1 MLSIQEFYTVNGI
14 KDRPWWRTS
23 DKTYSWTTSSSKSTS
38 MCSSQVRIA
47 PLFTTSS
54 TFVQPI
60 TGKGPPF
67 RHLLSTNEAPRLFML
82 IEHDALPS
90 FSSDPLSLLSE
101 CSHLTSFDSIPS
113 IPPPTVSLA
122 LEASNQQALQAESRD
137 VQLDAVTRYIC
148 NVGFG
153 GAGKGDRRGHYPT
166 PHGPV
171 ARTKESPGTL
181 KAASNM
187 AWKFQLDDRDC
198 EDVFIRSNSTDKNI
212 RNENYTKGQEGQHPQ
227 SLSPSSGDTVLS
239 CWEPGPQF
247 SYHGCDLEVFGPT
260 PYHRGSSTI
269 PDRENDPV
277 VHQHV
282 GRCYTRRIQ
291 NSCYAPR
298 LSAMCSSQAR
308 TAPLFTTN
316 SIFVPPITGKGPP
329 FRHLLS
335 TNETPRL
342 FMLID
347 KGSAPSFSS
356 DPLSLLSECSHLTSF
371 DSIPST
377 PPPTVSLALEAS
389 NQQALQAKSRDV
401 QLDAVTRYFCNVG
414 FPNFQLDDPDESSE
428 DVFVRCVTTDKNT
441 KNKNYTQGQ
450 EDHHPQSPTP
460 SSGDAIL
467 SCWESGSQFSYHGC
481 DLEEFGPIPCQRC
494 QRGSL
499 TIPNREH
506 DPVCDSMISG
516 KVTRLNGYEIAVTH
530 RACAI
535 KS

>member
-1 MLSIQEFYTVNGI
+1 
-14 KDRPWWRTS
+14 
-23 DKTYSWTTSSSKSTS
+23 
-38 MCSSQVRIA
+38 
-47 PLFTTSS
+47 
-54 TFVQPI
+54 
-60 TGKGPPF
+60 
-67 RHLLSTNEAPRLFML
+67 
-82 IEHDALPS
+82 
-90 FSSDPLSLLSE
+90 
-101 CSHLTSFDSIPS
+101 
-113 IPPPTVSLA
+113 
-122 LEASNQQALQAESRD
+122 
-137 VQLDAVTRYIC
+137 
-148 NVGFG
+148 
-153 GAGKGDRRGHYPT
+153 
-166 PHGPV
+166 
-171 ARTKESPGTL
+171 
-181 KAASNM
+181 
-187 AWKFQLDDRDC
+187 
-198 EDVFIRSNSTDKNI
+198 
-212 RNENYTKGQEGQHPQ
+212 
-227 SLSPSSGDTVLS
+227 
-239 CWEPGPQF
+239 
-247 SYHGCDLEVFGPT
+247 
-260 PYHRGSSTI
+260 
-269 PDRENDPV
+269 
-277 VHQHV
+277 
-282 GRCYTRRIQ
+282 
-291 NSCYAPR
+291 
-298 LSAMCSSQAR
+298 MCSSQAR

-499 TIPNREH
+499 TIPNLLMPDLLDIPNVKVREVE
-506 DPVCDSMISG
+506 DVEKDMVRDGLVTGVPAGSFLGIWMRTNGECSSG
-516 KVTRLNGYEIAVTH
+516 PSGGLRKATIRTGGDE
-530 RACAI
+530 RR
-535 KS
+535 